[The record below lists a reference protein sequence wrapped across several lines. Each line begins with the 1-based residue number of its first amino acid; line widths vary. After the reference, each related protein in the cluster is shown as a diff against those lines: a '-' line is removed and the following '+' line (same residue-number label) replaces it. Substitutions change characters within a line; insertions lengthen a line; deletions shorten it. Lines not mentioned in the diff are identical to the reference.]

1 MSAGEEVASQLA
13 LLSSARPTGRPQ
25 VDMRRQ
31 LQQHM
36 WEWQTIPSAL
46 LASDKQQYYWKL
58 PCNKHLALQ
67 TIQATLRQLHNTGQV
82 SQCYRCSSFY
92 SLLGPKPSVEKGMSY
107 FAQYTWMLLDFL
119 LVQPTLVTCT
129 PLQPCT
135 GTLTDKDVG
144 YITEAKVLCGSYGA
158 ADIYVPVLD
167 LIIQVD
173 GHFHDRLDHI
183 NRDQKFDAE
192 CIKQHHNLLRLHYQD
207 IGSWGGYIK
216 YTMQLCLMKL
226 QQPPTNMPPVVVYTE
241 SHQQWD
247 PQLGPVLWT

>member
-1 MSAGEEVASQLA
+1 VGVANNTQCLVGIRQATILLETALQQALSTANYSSHTQTVAQHRASQPVL
-13 LLSSARPTGRPQ
+13 P
-25 VDMRRQ
+25 
-31 LQQHM
+31 LQQ
-36 WEWQTIPSAL
+36 L
-46 LASDKQQYYWKL
+46 LQPAWPKAFSGEG
-58 PCNKHLALQ
+58 HE
-67 TIQATLRQLHNTGQV
+67 
-82 SQCYRCSSFY
+82 
-92 SLLGPKPSVEKGMSY
+92 LLC
-107 FAQYTWMLLDFL
+107 TMLLDFL